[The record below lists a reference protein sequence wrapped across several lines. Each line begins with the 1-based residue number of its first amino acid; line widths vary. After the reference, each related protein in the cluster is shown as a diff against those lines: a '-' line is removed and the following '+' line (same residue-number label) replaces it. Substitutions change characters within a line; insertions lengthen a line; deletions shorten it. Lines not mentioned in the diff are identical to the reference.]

1 MQTLFKRCS
10 LIDFDQ
16 NVATPDHDVLVEDAE
31 IVEVSDRSLTAGD
44 ARVID
49 VGNRVLLPG
58 LIDVHVHVIAA
69 AVNLRANE
77 QIPNSLIP
85 LHAVPVLRSMLD
97 RGFTSAR
104 DAGGADHG
112 LALALESGLIQGPRL
127 FISGRALSQ
136 TGGHGDYRGRIPE
149 FDEPCLC
156 CRRAGA
162 VCRVVDGVDDMRRAV
177 RDELRR
183 GAAQIKIMASGGISS
198 PTTPI
203 SHTQYSLDE
212 LCAAVEEA
220 TAANTY
226 VMAHAYTTRAV
237 RRAVECGVR
246 TIEHGNLVDAETA
259 ALMRARGAYVV
270 PTLVVFEALA
280 KHGARLGL
288 LPESVAKI
296 EEVRKAALSSL
307 ELFKQAGVPMG
318 FGTDLLGELHAYQS
332 NEFRLRSEVQT
343 PIEILRS
350 ATLVGAEILNQRGR
364 LGVVSPG
371 AIADLIVV
379 DGNPLTN
386 LMLLDGQGEHLA
398 AIMANGRL
406 HKNTLPT

>member
-16 NVATPDHDVLVEDAE
+16 NVATPDHDVLVENAE

-44 ARVID
+44 ARVIE

-85 LHAVPVLRSMLD
+85 LHAVPVLRGMLD

-270 PTLVVFEALA
+270 PTLVIFEALA

-332 NEFRLRSEVQT
+332 NEFRLRSEAQT
-343 PIEILRS
+343 PIEVLRS

-364 LGVVSPG
+364 LGVIIPG

-398 AIMANGRL
+398 VIMANGRL